1 MHADALTLLKRKIDR
16 LSEESLAEM
25 LTEESKALNGL
36 DLRRRASIS
45 DSFHRFQASAGAC
58 LQRHLEAVRQHA
70 LATAQE
76 AGKDFGRTEMAEL
89 EAILAKT
96 IPEPALYVERFRL
109 FCDAIERH
117 FGRAGM
123 AIALQG
129 YQPDLTAA
137 KVHTGCSAQVSR
149 FRRDVANDLET
160 LVQRN
165 ETLAATSN
173 APKMGA
179 LDQFN
184 EAVKLKPGFMGFSI
198 DLNWVLGRLLKRN
211 KKTT

>member
-1 MHADALTLLKRKIDR
+1 MHVDALTLLKRKIDC
-16 LSEESLAEM
+16 LNEEYLAEM

-45 DSFHRFQASAGAC
+45 DSFHRFQASTGAC
-58 LQRHLEAVRQHA
+58 LQRYLGAVRQQV

-76 AGKDFGRTEMAEL
+76 AGKDFGRTEMTEL

-96 IPEPALYVERFRL
+96 VPEPALYVERFRL
-109 FCDAIERH
+109 FCDAIEMH

-129 YQPDLTAA
+129 YRPDLTAA
-137 KVHTGCSAQVSR
+137 KVHVGCSAQVSR

-160 LVQRN
+160 QVQRN

-173 APKMGA
+173 APKMGT

-184 EAVKLKPGFMGFSI
+184 EAVKLKPGFMGLSI
-198 DLNWVLGRLLKRN
+198 DLNWVLGRLLKRD
-211 KKTT
+211 KKPS